1 VVVADDKTLARLE
14 ARLERIESAIAARIP
29 QVFDPPPDD
38 LGRWVNWGRLTWR
51 PIPIPIPD
59 PGDPVPID
67 LSRLSRSQLE
77 LALQSIKAQR
87 VRLDAM
93 ETMIKQQIKQVG

>member
-14 ARLERIESAIAARIP
+14 ARLDRIESVLSRLPSIG
-29 QVFDPPPDD
+29 DPPPDD
-38 LGRWVNWGRLTWR
+38 IGRWGGWGRLGWR
-51 PIPIPIPD
+51 PIPIPIPE

-67 LSRLSRSQLE
+67 ISRLSRAQLD
-77 LALQSIKAQR
+77 LALQSIKAHR

-93 ETMIKQQIKQVG
+93 ESMIKQQIKQVG